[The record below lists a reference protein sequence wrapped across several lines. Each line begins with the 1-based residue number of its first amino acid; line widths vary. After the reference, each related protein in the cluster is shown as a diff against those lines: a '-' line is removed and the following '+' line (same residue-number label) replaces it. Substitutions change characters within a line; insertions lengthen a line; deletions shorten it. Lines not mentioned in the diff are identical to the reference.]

1 MKFFKGETFA
11 DVYKSSLSS
20 LYNTPDYET
29 NPRELR
35 IKEDLDVILQIEN
48 PLSSLYTNERRSSQ
62 FKYIAA
68 EFMWYFLGRNDVDF
82 ISKYASFWKTIQNED
97 GSANSAYGDLIFN
110 RVNEHGYSQYQWAI
124 ESLVKDKDTRQAIM
138 HFNSDRHQYST
149 NKDFVCTIY
158 GIFHIR
164 NNKLHLCVKMRSND
178 AILGLPTDIAFFT
191 ILQQQALFHLRN
203 TYPDLELG
211 TYTHHIDSYHIYERN
226 FTLVEEMLNFKFNSM
241 EFPVLDYNLINTEGS
256 PTDDLLKL
264 SHSLDIERL
273 SQYPIYKWIMDNIDS
288 TINIPHVSNEQ

>member
-11 DVYKSSLSS
+11 EVYKASLNS
-20 LYNTPDYET
+20 LYNDPNYET
-29 NPRELR
+29 NPRGLY

-48 PLSSLYTNERRSSQ
+48 PLSSLYTNDRRSSQ

-68 EFMWYFLGRNDVDF
+68 EFMWYFLGRNDIDF

-97 GSANSAYGDLIFN
+97 GTANSAYGDLIFN
-110 RVNEHGYSQYQWAI
+110 RKNEYGYSQYQWAI
-124 ESLVKDKDTRQAIM
+124 ESLIKDKDTRQAIM

-191 ILQQQALFHLRN
+191 MLQQQALFHLKS

-226 FTLVEEMLNFKFNSM
+226 FQIVKEMLDFRFNPM
-241 EFPVLDYNLINTEGS
+241 EFPILDSNLINIDGTPS
-256 PTDDLLKL
+256 DNMLDLSNFINIDNLVN
-264 SHSLDIERL
+264 HS
-273 SQYPIYKWIMDNIDS
+273 IYRWIIDNIYS
-288 TINIPHVSNEQ
+288 TANN